1 MADPKKNP
9 LIGRSAPRSPARRRT
24 HPRLQRRENRLPLEP
39 PSLSTRRKDRRPP
52 RPCEHYSQAR

>member
-9 LIGRSAPRSPARRRT
+9 F
-24 HPRLQRRENRLPLEP
+24 QRRENRLPLEP

-52 RPCEHYSQAR
+52 RPL